1 MSPQHSSTQL
11 IKAILGPTNT
21 GKTHLALERMMA
33 HSSGII
39 GFPLRLLAKENYD
52 RMVGIKGEK
61 YVALITGEEK
71 IIPPKAKWFSC
82 TVEAMP
88 THIPVDF
95 IAIDEIQLCADPDRG
110 HIFTDRLIHCRGDI
124 ETMFLG
130 ADTIT
135 PILKQLIPDIEI
147 DSRPRLSNLTYTGF
161 DKFTK
166 LPPRSAIVAFSANEV
181 YAIAEFIKRRHGG
194 CAIVMG
200 RLSPRTRNAQM
211 ELYQNK
217 EVDYLVATDA
227 IGMGLNM
234 NVNHVAF
241 ASVSKYDGRQLR
253 NLYPSEIAQIAGRA
267 GRGMQDGTFG
277 TTANCSGMSEK
288 NVNAVENHNF
298 DSLKQ
303 LFWRNHTPDFSN
315 PSKLLASL
323 SKAPPLK
330 TLITNQHTADLQTL
344 IYLIQDPEV
353 MAACTNVQNT
363 QLLWENCQIP
373 DFKKL
378 GNDNHARICKKTFL
392 FLLKQGHIP
401 ETWMHQQIEQL
412 NHPHGDIDTLMQRLS
427 GIRICS
433 YLAAK
438 NQWLENAIYWQAQ
451 AREVEDS
458 LSDALHTALMSR
470 FVNQRATSLLRNL
483 KNQEKDNLLTSI
495 TTSGT
500 ILIEGQAIG
509 SFKGFTIELQESIP
523 QEDYKLALRS
533 IRKNIRLLIPQQI
546 HKFTHAT
553 EQDFPIE
560 LKTGNILWEN
570 TPIARLKKG
579 YDLLHPQIALL
590 DNEFLD
596 NEIKDILFKRLQEY
610 LSAQIENLCSNLLK
624 AHNNDK
630 LPPILRGLIHQ
641 IYENGG
647 ILWRNHQTHL
657 PKRSKNTLY
666 KYGIIQGQYAFY
678 LKDLFKEK
686 KVKFRA
692 LLYHLFHHS
701 IQAEMIPLP
710 HLIHINTK
718 DDHIDDDFY
727 QFLGWIKASNQ
738 YIRLD
743 VAEKINKNLRN
754 KIKEHPSTFKKQDI
768 TPLPY
773 ASETLP
779 SLLKA
784 LGFFTQKPQQ
794 PSKKRMGPP
803 APLLVATTPF
813 QVAKKYKSKL
823 QIKKKAPSL
832 SIADLQKFYN
842 KNRHD

>member
-1 MSPQHSSTQL
+1 MSLPHT

-33 HSSGII
+33 HRSGII

-52 RMVGIKGEK
+52 RMVSIKGAK
-61 YVALITGEEK
+61 NIALITGEEK
-71 IIPPKAKWFSC
+71 IIPPNAKWFSC

-110 HIFTDRLIHCRGDI
+110 HIFTDRLLHCRGNI

-135 PILKQLIPDIEI
+135 PILKQLVPEIEI
-147 DSRPRLSNLTYTGF
+147 DTRPRLSSLNYTGF
-161 DKFTK
+161 DKFTR

-241 ASVSKYDGRQLR
+241 ASLSKYDGRQLR
-253 NLYPSEIAQIAGRA
+253 NLFPSEVAQIAGRA

-288 NVNAVENHNF
+288 LVNAVENHNF

-303 LFWRNHTPDFSN
+303 IYWRNHTPDFSN
-315 PSKLLASL
+315 PSRLLSSL
-323 SKAPPLK
+323 SKSAPLK
-330 TLITNQHTADLQTL
+330 TLITSQHATDLQTL
-344 IYLIQDPEV
+344 IYLIQDPEI
-353 MAACTNVQNT
+353 MAACTTTEKT

-427 GIRICS
+427 GVRICS
-433 YLAAK
+433 YIAAK

-458 LSDALHTALMSR
+458 LSDSLHTALMSR

-483 KNQEKDNLLTSI
+483 KNQEQDNVFTSI
-495 TTSGT
+495 STSGQ
-500 ILIEGQAIG
+500 ILIEGQSIG
-509 SFKGFTIELQESIP
+509 SFKGFSIELQEAIP
-523 QEDYKLALRS
+523 KEDYKLALKS
-533 IRKNIRLLIPQQI
+533 IRRNIRLLIPQQLQ
-546 HKFTHAT
+546 KFINAKPEELHI
-553 EQDFPIE
+553 D
-560 LKTGNILWEN
+560 LKTKIILWEG
-570 TPIARLKKG
+570 TGIARLKKG
-579 YDLLHPQIALL
+579 YELFHPEIQLIE
-590 DNEFLD
+590 NEFLEND
-596 NEIKDILFKRLQEY
+596 IQQIVLNKLQDYLNTQIKSLCPALFTSQ
-610 LSAQIENLCSNLLK
+610 SN
-624 AHNNDK
+624 AK
-630 LPPILRGLIHQ
+630 LPALLRGLFHQ
-641 IYENGG
+641 ICENGG
-647 ILWRNHQTHL
+647 ILWQEKPIL
-657 PKRSKNTLY
+657 LSKSMRKILSRH
-666 KYGIIQGQYAFY
+666 GVIQGQYALY
-678 LKDLFKEK
+678 VKDIFKAH
-686 KVKFRA
+686 KVKLRA
-692 LLYHLFHHS
+692 LIYH
-701 IQAEMIPLP
+701 IYYTPIAPETIPLP
-710 HLIHINTK
+710 HLVYIPALIQS
-718 DDHIDDDFY
+718 IDLNFY
-727 QFLGWIKASNQ
+727 RYLGWVKADNQ
-738 YIRLD
+738 FIRLD
-743 VAEKINKNLRN
+743 IAEKIGQTLHNKVRT
-754 KIKEHPSTFKKQDI
+754 HPAAIKKQDI
-768 TPLPY
+768 SPLPY
-773 ASETLP
+773 IDETLP
-779 SLLKA
+779 ALLKS
-784 LGFFTQKPQQ
+784 LNLFVQKAQT
-794 PSKKRMGPP
+794 PSKKLMGPP
-803 APLLVATTPF
+803 APLLIANFSF
-813 QVAKKYKSKL
+813 QTRKKNQKKL
-823 QIKKKAPSL
+823 FIKRKNFTH
-832 SIADLQKFYN
+832 SISDLQQLYN
-842 KNRHD
+842 NNRHD

>member
-1 MSPQHSSTQL
+1 MPQTHI

-33 HSSGII
+33 HGSGII

-52 RMVGIKGEK
+52 RMVAIKGEK
-61 YVALITGEEK
+61 NVALITGEEK

-88 THIPVDF
+88 THISVDF

-110 HIFTDRLIHCRGDI
+110 HIFTDRLLHCRGLI

-135 PILKQLIPDIEI
+135 PILKQLIPEIEI
-147 DSRPRLSNLTYTGF
+147 DTRPRLSSLSYTGF
-161 DKFTK
+161 DKFTR

-241 ASVSKYDGRQLR
+241 ASLSKYDGRQLR
-253 NLYPSEIAQIAGRA
+253 HLFPSEVAQIAGRA

-288 NVNAVENHNF
+288 LVNAVENHNF

-303 LFWRNHTPDFSN
+303 IYWRNHTPDFSN
-315 PSKLLASL
+315 PSRLLSSL
-323 SKAPPLK
+323 SKSAPLK
-330 TLITNQHTADLQTL
+330 TLITSQHATDLQTL
-344 IYLIQDPEV
+344 IYLIQDPEI
-353 MAACTNVQNT
+353 MAACTTIEKT

-427 GIRICS
+427 GVRICS
-433 YLAAK
+433 YIAAK

-458 LSDALHTALMSR
+458 LSDSLHTALMSR

-483 KNQEKDNLLTSI
+483 KNEEQNNLFTSI
-495 TTSGT
+495 STTGQ
-500 ILIEGQAIG
+500 ILIEGQSIG
-509 SFKGFTIELQESIP
+509 SFKGFSIELQEAIP
-523 QEDYKLALRS
+523 QEDYKLALKS
-533 IRKNIRLLIPQQI
+533 IRRNIRLLIPQQLQ
-546 HKFTHAT
+546 KFINAKPEEFHIDIKAK
-553 EQDFPIE
+553 
-560 LKTGNILWEN
+560 LILWEN
-570 TPIARLKKG
+570 TNIARLRKG
-579 YDLLHPQIALL
+579 HDLFHPEIQLIE
-590 DNEFLD
+590 NEFLEND
-596 NEIKDILFKRLQEY
+596 VQQIVLKKLQDY
-610 LSAQIENLCSNLLK
+610 LNAQIKTLCPALFTLQ
-624 AHNNDK
+624 HNTK
-630 LPPILRGLIHQ
+630 LPALIRGLFHQ
-641 IYENGG
+641 ISENGG
-647 ILWRNHQTHL
+647 ILWQDKPFQL
-657 PKRSKNTLY
+657 SKSML
-666 KYGIIQGQYAFY
+666 KILSRHGINQGQYAFY
-678 LKDLFKEK
+678 VKDIFKAH
-686 KVKFRA
+686 KVKLRA
-692 LLYHLFHHS
+692 LIYHVYYAP
-701 IQAEMIPLP
+701 IDPETIPLP
-710 HLIHINTK
+710 HLVHIPAITQKADLN
-718 DDHIDDDFY
+718 FY
-727 QFLGWIKASNQ
+727 HYLGWIKADNQ
-738 YIRLD
+738 FIRLD
-743 VAEKINKNLRN
+743 IAEKIGQALHN
-754 KIKEHPSTFKKQDI
+754 KIKNHPAAIKKQDI
-768 TPLPY
+768 SPLPY
-773 ASETLP
+773 INEALP
-779 SLLKA
+779 SLLKS
-784 LGFFTQKPQQ
+784 LNLFVQKAQI
-794 PSKKRMGPP
+794 PSKKLMGPP
-803 APLLVATTPF
+803 APLLIANRPF
-813 QVAKKYKSKL
+813 QIHKKV
-823 QIKKKAPSL
+823 KKKPFLKRKNLTHSV
-832 SIADLQKFYN
+832 SDLQQLYN
-842 KNRHD
+842 NNRHD